1 MSHENV
7 EIVRRVYDATL
18 HGETE
23 RVIELLDPRI
33 RLDMSERVFN
43 PAVYEGHEGSRRF
56 FAEIDEV
63 WDALNFAAIG
73 DSHLLFPSFERRRN

>member
-1 MSHENV
+1 MEV
-7 EIVRRVYDATL
+7 VRRVYDATL

-43 PAVYEGHEGSRRF
+43 SAVYEGHEGSRRF

-63 WDALNFAAIG
+63 WDDFRADPLEFIDAGENVVVA
-73 DSHLLFPSFERRRN
+73 